1 MIDYD
6 KIFRQ
11 AIDTV
16 KSEGRYRNFTTLTR
30 IAGQFPTA
38 ITTEQQE
45 KITIWCSND
54 YLGMGQRPQV
64 IEAMRAA
71 ASKMGVGSGG
81 TRNISGTNDEVVRLE
96 ESIADLHQKPK
107 ALAFVCGYMA
117 NYSTLSAL
125 AAVMPEMA
133 IFSDEYNHASI
144 IEGIKIGRRDKFIF
158 RHNDPKHLEQ
168 LLQQVDIN
176 RPKIIVFESVY
187 SMDGDISPVK
197 EICDLAEKYQAIT
210 MIDEVHSA
218 GIYGP
223 RGGGISE
230 QMQVAGKITIIQ
242 GTLAKAFGAM
252 GGYIAS
258 SEVIIDV
265 VRSYSSSFIFTTSLP
280 PSLAAAA
287 RSSIEHLKTSQTER
301 TQQKKVV
308 VQVKSALMDAAIP
321 IKPTSTHI
329 IPVIIG
335 DPVICR
341 RISEDLLEHHKIF
354 IQYINYPT
362 VPRGTERLR
371 ITPTPLHTEQ
381 MIAALKDSLV
391 SALEKFKLEI
401 AAI

>member
-1 MIDYD
+1 VIDYN
-6 KIFRQ
+6 KIFKQ

-30 IAGQFPTA
+30 IAGQFPVA
-38 ITTEQQE
+38 IKTEYQE
-45 KITIWCSND
+45 KVTIWCSND
-54 YLGMGQRPQV
+54 YLGMGQQAQV
-64 IEAMRAA
+64 IEAMRDT

-81 TRNISGTNDEVVRLE
+81 TRNISGTNDEVVKLE

-125 AAVMPEMA
+125 ATIMPEIA
-133 IFSDEYNHASI
+133 IFSDENNHASI

-158 RHNDPKHLEQ
+158 RHNDSKHLEE

-187 SMDGDISPVK
+187 SMDGDISPVR

-218 GIYGP
+218 GLYGP

-230 QMQVAGKITIIQ
+230 QMQLTNKITIIQ
-242 GTLAKAFGAM
+242 GTLAKAFGTM

-265 VRSYSSSFIFTTSLP
+265 VRSYSSSFIFTTALSP
-280 PSLAAAA
+280 ALAAAA
-287 RSSIEHLKTSQTER
+287 RSSIEYLKTSQAER
-301 TQQKKVV
+301 AQHKKVV
-308 VQVKSALMDAAIP
+308 AQVKSALMGAAIP
-321 IKPTSTHI
+321 IKPTLTHI

-335 DPVICR
+335 DPVLCQ
-341 RISEDLLEHHKIF
+341 RISEDLLGCHKIF

-381 MIAALKDSLV
+381 MIENLKDALV
-391 SALEKFKLEI
+391 STLEKFKLEEM
-401 AAI
+401 AI